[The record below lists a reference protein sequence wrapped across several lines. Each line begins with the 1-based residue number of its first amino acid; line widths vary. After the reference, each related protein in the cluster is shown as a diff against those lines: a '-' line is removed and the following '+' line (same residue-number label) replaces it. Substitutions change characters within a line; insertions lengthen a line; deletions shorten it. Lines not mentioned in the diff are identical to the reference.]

1 MEIVHRKSKTYI
13 RALGDKY
20 QGLAKES
27 ARIFGE
33 INHQNAGESGH
44 VIKNGKIYSLAPM
57 KAAAQFAGIR
67 VKPTVSDLEKF
78 IRKIDE
84 VVPDVDTETIDTQS

>member
-1 MEIVHRKSKTYI
+1 M
-13 RALGDKY
+13 GDRY

-33 INHQNAGESGH
+33 INHKNAGLRGLD
-44 VIKNGKIYSLAPM
+44 IKNGKIYSLAPIVSS
-57 KAAAQFAGIR
+57 AEFAGTR

-78 IRKIDE
+78 MKKIDE
-84 VVPDVDTETIDTQS
+84 IVPDVETQPLNTTE